1 MGEKKF
7 IGGNRIGI
15 VDIAFGI
22 NIAHWLGV
30 LEEILEVKVLEA
42 HALPR
47 LHAWKENLEE
57 VPVIKENLPNRD
69 EMLVYL
75 KKKRCL

>member
-1 MGEKKF
+1 MSEKNF
-7 IGGNRIGI
+7 FGGNRIGI

-47 LHAWKENLEE
+47 LHAWKENFEE
-57 VPVIKENLPNRD
+57 LSSC
-69 EMLVYL
+69 Y
-75 KKKRCL
+75 

>member
-7 IGGNRIGI
+7 FGGNRIGI
-15 VDIAFGI
+15 VHIAFGI

-30 LEEILEVKVLEA
+30 LEEILEVKVLET

-47 LHAWKENLEE
+47 LHAWTENLEE
-57 VPVIKENLPNRD
+57 VPAIKENLPNRD
-69 EMLVYL
+69 EMLVYF

>member
-7 IGGNRIGI
+7 FGGNRTGI

-22 NIAHWLGV
+22 IAHWLGV
-30 LEEILEVKVLEA
+30 LEEILEMKVLEA

-47 LHAWKENLEE
+47 LHAWKENFEE
-57 VPVIKENLPNRD
+57 VPAVKIL
-69 EMLVYL
+69 
-75 KKKRCL
+75 